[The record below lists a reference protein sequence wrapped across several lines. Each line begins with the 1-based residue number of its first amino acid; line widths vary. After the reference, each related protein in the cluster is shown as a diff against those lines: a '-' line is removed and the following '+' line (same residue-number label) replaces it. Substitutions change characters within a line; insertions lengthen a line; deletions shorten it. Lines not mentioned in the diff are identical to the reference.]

1 MESVKKAGS
10 AIRTFLING
19 FSRNKAENFLPRD
32 NSKTD
37 KGFAPVLRVNYIK
50 RYLRSFLLVYKI
62 KGLFETFMDSDFLFA
77 TLMRADLLSSA
88 EWRIRPNIE

>member
-50 RYLRSFLLVYKI
+50 RKI
-62 KGLFETFMDSDFLFA
+62 FTAFPARLKNQRPFVNFSWIQTFCLQ
-77 TLMRADLLSSA
+77 LS
-88 EWRIRPNIE
+88 

>member
-19 FSRNKAENFLPRD
+19 FSRNKAENFLPKD

-37 KGFAPVLRVNYIK
+37 KGFAPVLRVNY
-50 RYLRSFLLVYKI
+50 LSFIVFSVSFVNQ
-62 KGLFETFMDSDFLFA
+62 GPPT
-77 TLMRADLLSSA
+77 T
-88 EWRIRPNIE
+88 

>member
-50 RYLRSFLLVYKI
+50 RYLRSFLLVYEI
-62 KGLFETFMDSDFLFA
+62 KGLF
-77 TLMRADLLSSA
+77 
-88 EWRIRPNIE
+88 